1 MTRNN
6 ERRVLKNEIQRSNAA
21 LLEWERI
28 FLEKDYDIDYLRV
41 RRMRLKQKFK
51 NKKK

>member
-1 MTRNN
+1 MKFKGQMLLYLNGN
-6 ERRVLKNEIQRSNAA
+6 EF
-21 LLEWERI
+21 